1 MVIKTELVVS
11 SIKNA
16 IFESRKSG
24 GTPIERFI
32 KRYTFID
39 TRFQTS
45 VGETRFISSQASYFF
60 FLFFFYETSGQASKH
75 SCFHHYRGGERFWP
89 RSVAFEAREKRSDPT
104 TRVSTLNL
112 FSPLF
117 FFSPV
122 LEREWNLRGNLC
134 LVFFLFSFFFSFDFH
149 GTKADGCS
157 IGQGIYDVFE
167 HSSISR
173 HVARRHY
180 ILLWPIGRHM
190 TRTLQL
196 QIATCLRHSLSLSFW
211 RYWNSSPYSSYYFH
225 YVSPK
230 NLILTHL
237 ACEIILGRR

>member
-1 MVIKTELVVS
+1 MKRLVKRRS
-11 SIKNA
+11 TRASI
-16 IFESRKSG
+16 IMR
-24 GTPIERFI
+24 
-32 KRYTFID
+32 
-39 TRFQTS
+39 
-45 VGETRFISSQASYFF
+45 
-60 FLFFFYETSGQASKH
+60 
-75 SCFHHYRGGERFWP
+75 RGGERFWP

-134 LVFFLFSFFFSFDFH
+134 LVFFLFSFFFFRLTFMVWRQMAVRSVKEFTMF
-149 GTKADGCS
+149 
-157 IGQGIYDVFE
+157 
-167 HSSISR
+167 SSTR
-173 HVARRHY
+173 RFRGMLLARRHY

>member
-1 MVIKTELVVS
+1 MKRLVKRRS
-11 SIKNA
+11 TRASI
-16 IFESRKSG
+16 IMR
-24 GTPIERFI
+24 
-32 KRYTFID
+32 
-39 TRFQTS
+39 
-45 VGETRFISSQASYFF
+45 
-60 FLFFFYETSGQASKH
+60 
-75 SCFHHYRGGERFWP
+75 RGGERFWP

-167 HSSISR
+167 HSPISR
-173 HVARRHY
+173 HVACAPPLY
-180 ILLWPIGRHM
+180 FAM
-190 TRTLQL
+190 TYRSPYDEDTSVTDCHVPSTL
-196 QIATCLRHSLSLSFW
+196 SLSLF
-211 RYWNSSPYSSYYFH
+211 
-225 YVSPK
+225 
-230 NLILTHL
+230 LTILKFFAVFFL
-237 ACEIILGRR
+237 LFPLRFP

>member
-60 FLFFFYETSGQASKH
+60 FLFFFFMKRLVKRRSTRASIIMR
-75 SCFHHYRGGERFWP
+75 RGGERFWP

-117 FFSPV
+117 FF
-122 LEREWNLRGNLC
+122 
-134 LVFFLFSFFFSFDFH
+134 FH
-149 GTKADGCS
+149 
-157 IGQGIYDVFE
+157 
-167 HSSISR
+167 
-173 HVARRHY
+173 
-180 ILLWPIGRHM
+180 
-190 TRTLQL
+190 
-196 QIATCLRHSLSLSFW
+196 
-211 RYWNSSPYSSYYFH
+211 RYWNE
-225 YVSPK
+225 
-230 NLILTHL
+230 N
-237 ACEIILGRR
+237 EI

>member
-45 VGETRFISSQASYFF
+45 VRETRFISSQASYFF
-60 FLFFFYETSGQASKH
+60 FLFFFFYETSGQASKH
-75 SCFHHYRGGERFWP
+75 SYFHHYRGGERFWP

-112 FSPLF
+112 FSPPF
-117 FFSPV
+117 FF
-122 LEREWNLRGNLC
+122 
-134 LVFFLFSFFFSFDFH
+134 FH
-149 GTKADGCS
+149 
-157 IGQGIYDVFE
+157 
-167 HSSISR
+167 
-173 HVARRHY
+173 
-180 ILLWPIGRHM
+180 
-190 TRTLQL
+190 
-196 QIATCLRHSLSLSFW
+196 
-211 RYWNSSPYSSYYFH
+211 RYWNE
-225 YVSPK
+225 
-230 NLILTHL
+230 N
-237 ACEIILGRR
+237 EI

>member
-45 VGETRFISSQASYFF
+45 VRETRFISSQASYFF
-60 FLFFFYETSGQASKH
+60 LPFFFYETSGQASH
-75 SCFHHYRGGERFWP
+75 SCFHHYRGEERFWP

-112 FSPLF
+112 FSPPF
-117 FFSPV
+117 FFFTGTGTRMKFKRQSV
-122 LEREWNLRGNLC
+122 SC
-134 LVFFLFSFFFSFDFH
+134 FFPFFFFFF
-149 GTKADGCS
+149 
-157 IGQGIYDVFE
+157 V
-167 HSSISR
+167 
-173 HVARRHY
+173 
-180 ILLWPIGRHM
+180 
-190 TRTLQL
+190 
-196 QIATCLRHSLSLSFW
+196 
-211 RYWNSSPYSSYYFH
+211 
-225 YVSPK
+225 
-230 NLILTHL
+230 
-237 ACEIILGRR
+237 